1 MGYLQN
7 LHTHTTFCDGRDTPE
22 EVLRAA
28 LEKGFDSIGFS
39 EHSTS
44 RSPSSP
50 TAERLAEYRREIRS
64 LARKYEGQIDV
75 FCGLEFDTECPTPA
89 VGYDYLIGSMHF
101 VYRDGERFPV
111 DGRNTEFE
119 RAAEHY
125 GSALAFAKAY
135 FEALCTLPDFGK
147 FDIVGHFDLVSKN
160 VERTTLLD
168 PEDPTYIQAGLA
180 AIDALAGRIPF
191 FEVNTGAIAR
201 GYRTAPYP
209 APVFLR
215 ALREKGF
222 GAVITSDCHDARFL
236 DCHFDGALALL
247 EACGFTERYI
257 LTKDGFKAVALRD

>member
-1 MGYLQN
+1 MNYLQN
-7 LHTHTTFCDGRDTPE
+7 LHTHTTYCDGRDTPE

-28 LEKGFDSIGFS
+28 LALGFDSIGFS

-44 RSPSSP
+44 RSPASP
-50 TAERLAEYRREIRS
+50 SVERLGEYRREIRR
-64 LARKYEGQIDV
+64 LAQKYEGQIDV

-89 VGYDYLIGSMHF
+89 VGYDYLIGSMHY

-111 DGRNTEFE
+111 DGRNEHFE
-119 RAAEHY
+119 RAAAHY

-147 FDIVGHFDLVSKN
+147 FDIIGHFDLVSKN
-160 VERTTLLD
+160 VECSTLLD
-168 PEDPTYIQAGLA
+168 PEDPAYIKAGLA
-180 AIDALAGRIPF
+180 AIDALAGKIPF

-215 ALREKGF
+215 AMRERGF
-222 GAVITSDCHDARFL
+222 KAIISSDCHDARFL
-236 DCHFDGALALL
+236 NCHFEEAIALL
-247 EACGFTERYI
+247 ESCGFTERYV
-257 LTKDGFKAVALRD
+257 LKKTGFEAIALR